1 MSDGKPGVHYQISVT
16 GRQAAAFFFA
26 LLAALALAFFFGMRT
41 GAEARKGPGAAAT
54 LAQASDLPVPTMAPA
69 AEAAAPK
76 PTEVVK
82 LGFPE
87 GTRGEAPRE
96 TPKEAPKGAP
106 TEASKSSPPAPA
118 PTATAVP
125 PKPAPAPKAAVKKGG
140 PWFVQV
146 LATKKAEEAD
156 EMTKKLRADGFK
168 ADVTPVPGKP
178 GWFRVRI
185 GPFADRS
192 KAESTAAK
200 IQKVEKTKRR
210 PIVVS

>member
-1 MSDGKPGVHYQISVT
+1 MSDEKPGVHYQISVT

-26 LLAALALAFFFGMRT
+26 LLAALALAFFLGMRT

-54 LAQASDLPVPTMAPA
+54 LAQASDLPVPTMAA
-69 AEAAAPK
+69 SAEATRPK
-76 PTEVVK
+76 PAEDVK

-87 GTRGEAPRE
+87 GTKGEVPKE
-96 TPKEAPKGAP
+96 TPKEA
-106 TEASKSSPPAPA
+106 SKSAPPTPA
-118 PTATAVP
+118 PTAPRPTATSVP
-125 PKPAPAPKAAVKKGG
+125 PMHTPAPKTAAKKGG

-146 LATKKAEEAD
+146 LATKNAEEAD
-156 EMTKKLRADGFK
+156 DMTKKLRADGFK
-168 ADVTPVPGKP
+168 ADVTPVPGKA

-192 KAESTAAK
+192 KAEATAAR

>member
-1 MSDGKPGVHYQISVT
+1 
-16 GRQAAAFFFA
+16 
-26 LLAALALAFFFGMRT
+26 
-41 GAEARKGPGAAAT
+41 
-54 LAQASDLPVPTMAPA
+54 
-69 AEAAAPK
+69 
-76 PTEVVK
+76 
-82 LGFPE
+82 
-87 GTRGEAPRE
+87 
-96 TPKEAPKGAP
+96 
-106 TEASKSSPPAPA
+106 
-118 PTATAVP
+118 
-125 PKPAPAPKAAVKKGG
+125 KGG

-156 EMTKKLRADGFK
+156 DMTKKLRADGFK

-192 KAESTAAK
+192 KAEATAAK

>member
-1 MSDGKPGVHYQISVT
+1 MSDEKPGVHYQISVT

-54 LAQASDLPVPTMAPA
+54 LAQASDLPVPTMAPS
-69 AEAAAPK
+69 AEAAPPK
-76 PTEVVK
+76 PGEEVK

-87 GTRGEAPRE
+87 GTRGG
-96 TPKEAPKGAP
+96 EAPK
-106 TEASKSSPPAPA
+106 EASKSAPPTPA
-118 PTATAVP
+118 PTAPQPTVTAVP
-125 PKPAPAPKAAVKKGG
+125 PKHTPAPKVAAKKGG

-156 EMTKKLRADGFK
+156 DMTKKLRADGFK

-192 KAESTAAK
+192 KAEATAAK